1 MKDNLFFDHIILI
14 DDDSIINHVHEL
26 LVKRHIAAKNIT
38 SYLNP
43 LNAII
48 AIQNLLQQENLKI
61 LVFLD
66 LNMPEITGFE
76 FLDKV
81 AELEN
86 NTKVFDIII
95 VSSSIDSN
103 DISRGENHPLVR
115 TYIAKPITSNKLKE
129 LKENYLQLEVQY

>member
-1 MKDNLFFDHIILI
+1 MKDNLVFDHIILI

-26 LVKRHIAAKNIT
+26 LVKKNIPAKNIK

-48 AIQNLLQQENLKI
+48 AIQNLLQQKGLKI

-76 FLDKV
+76 FLDKA

-86 NTKVFDIII
+86 NSKLFDIII

-103 DISRGENHPLVR
+103 DISRGKKHPLVR
-115 TYIAKPITSNKLKE
+115 TYIPKPITSEKLIK
-129 LKENYLQLEVQY
+129 LKENYSQLVIEH